1 MKNRRELIWLSASTA
16 ALFVFSFT
24 AGYGLRELYALA
36 SGNGG
41 PEWRATQQAIA
52 SYRQIASRAGASAEP
67 DMGPPQLYAEVLD
80 RLRTLYVD
88 KLPENTAL
96 SYSSIEQMLAS
107 LSDPNTRLLMPGE
120 AAAIKAA
127 EEGKFTGLG
136 AVLTVKKSS
145 PADKT
150 SSEREITVVT
160 PLPGSPA
167 EAAGLLPGDKIT
179 EIDGKWIAPIHLW
192 SREMGMFTDRVGRAE
207 YQWRSDQAPDPE
219 DEEKPA
225 ATAEER
231 KKAQEAADK
240 LANRWLTSTDVQS
253 ALETL
258 LTHSS
263 GEHTLAIERAGEAKP
278 RQVKIT
284 FGSVE
289 VPPVSTRLLPGNI
302 GHIQVRQLSGA
313 AVAGIAAGL
322 KELKD
327 GGAQSLV
334 LDLRRS
340 PGGSLEAAQQIAGL
354 FVPTG
359 TLAILQSRDDKR
371 KLTDRTLPVK
381 PPASSAPKFGSVAVL
396 MDRGTAGSSEV
407 LAAALRDH
415 GVAKLYGGTTFGDGT
430 EQTIMPLDNGAA
442 VSITSGKFF
451 SPKRLPYDGKGLK
464 PDVVVP
470 AGPGLDKQLEQ
481 AVKSLRAQA

>member
-1 MKNRRELIWLSASTA
+1 MKKRRELLWLGASTA

-41 PEWRATQQAIA
+41 PEWRATQHAIA
-52 SYRQIASRAGASAEP
+52 SFRQIASRAGASAEP

-80 RLRTLYVD
+80 RLRTLYVNQ
-88 KLPENTAL
+88 LPENTEL

-120 AAAIKAA
+120 AAAMKAA
-127 EEGKFTGLG
+127 EEDGKFAGLG
-136 AVLTVKKSS
+136 AVLTVKKGA
-145 PADKT
+145 PNDRT
-150 SSEREITVVT
+150 SSDRDITVVA
-160 PLPGSPA
+160 PLPGSTA
-167 EAAGLLPGDKIT
+167 EAAQLKPGDKIT
-179 EIDGKWIAPIHLW
+179 EIDGKWIAPVHLW
-192 SREMGMFTDRVGRAE
+192 SRELGMFTDRVGRAE
-207 YQWRSDQAPDPE
+207 YQWRGDQAPAPD
-219 DEEKPA
+219 DEEKPS
-225 ATAEER
+225 ATPEER
-231 KKAQEAADK
+231 KKALEEADK
-240 LANRWLTSTDVQS
+240 LANRWRTSTDVQS

-258 LTHSS
+258 LTQTS
-263 GEHTLAIERAGEAKP
+263 GEHTLTIERPGEAKP
-278 RQVKIT
+278 RQVKVT
-284 FGSVE
+284 FGSIE

-302 GHIQVRQLSGA
+302 GQIQVRQLSAA
-313 AVAGIAAGL
+313 AVTAIASGL

-354 FVPTG
+354 FVSSG
-359 TLAILQSRDDKR
+359 TLTILQSRDEKR
-371 KLTDRTLPVK
+371 KLADRTLPVK
-381 PPASSAPKFGSVAVL
+381 PPSKAAPKFASVAVL
-396 MDRGTAGSSEV
+396 VDGGTAGSSEV

-415 GVAKLYGGTTFGDGT
+415 GVAKLFGSTTFGDGT

-451 SPKRLPYDGKGLK
+451 SPKRLPFDGKGLK
-464 PDVVVP
+464 PDVAVP
-470 AGPGLDKQLEQ
+470 AGPGLDKPLEQ
-481 AVKSLRAQA
+481 AVKSLRA